1 MKYLLSSFMLLG
13 GCVSSIKT
21 MDQPI
26 DPIKQ
31 KTLALSESPVLYV
44 NIYSISIM
52 LAVVSLLV
60 VSLWFIAWKKTQ
72 NNPEDDSF

>member
-1 MKYLLSSFMLLG
+1 VLS
-13 GCVSSIKT
+13 
-21 MDQPI
+21 
-26 DPIKQ
+26 
-31 KTLALSESPVLYV
+31 V